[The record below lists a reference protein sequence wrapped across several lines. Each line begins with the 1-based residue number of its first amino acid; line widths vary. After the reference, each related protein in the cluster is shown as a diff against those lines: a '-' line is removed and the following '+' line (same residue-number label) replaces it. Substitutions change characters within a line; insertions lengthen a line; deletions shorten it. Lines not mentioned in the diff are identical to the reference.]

1 MTFGDRPRPAA
12 AGSAEPPQ
20 KADVLARACAALS
33 AGDADTAKAVIATD
47 YPLVIGADPQRR
59 YTLTETLRTFYRDG
73 FVDRYSGTR
82 LIHPGALRTLSVLLP
97 EEFPAHPNGKM
108 TETHFAL
115 WELFP
120 TIDHVDPVTRG
131 GADDASNWVTTSM
144 LRNSAKAHW
153 TLRELGWTL
162 HPPGDAQH
170 WDGLTNWFTEYL
182 TDHPDLASSSEYLRR
197 WLRAT
202 RAVRAERA

>member
-1 MTFGDRPRPAA
+1 MTGENAA
-12 AGSAEPPQ
+12 DIGSPQPPQ
-20 KADVLARACAALS
+20 KADVLVRACAALS
-33 AGDADTAKAVIATD
+33 AGDTDTAKAIIDTD
-47 YPLVIGADPQRR
+47 YPLVIGTEAQRR

-73 FVDRYSGTR
+73 FLDRYSGTR
-82 LIHPGALRTLSVLLP
+82 LIHPGALRTLSMLLP
-97 EEFPAHPNGKM
+97 KEFPAHPNGKM

-120 TIDHVDPVTRG
+120 TIDHVDPVARG

-153 TLRELGWTL
+153 TLRELGWSL
-162 HPPGDAQH
+162 HPPGDARH
-170 WDGLTNWFTEYL
+170 WDGLSSWFTEYL
-182 TDHPDLASSSEYLRR
+182 TDRPDLASSSGYLRR

-202 RAVRAERA
+202 RAVQAERA